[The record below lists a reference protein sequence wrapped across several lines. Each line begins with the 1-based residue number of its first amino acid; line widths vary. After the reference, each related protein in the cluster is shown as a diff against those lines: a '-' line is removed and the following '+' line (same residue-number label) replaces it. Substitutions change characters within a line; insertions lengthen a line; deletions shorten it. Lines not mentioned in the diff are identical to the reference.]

1 MPKRKANQEG
11 VNKSAAVR
19 EILATNFDT
28 PVRDIVSTLAG
39 RGIQVH
45 PNLVY
50 LIKSKAKA
58 NRRKQ
63 KREKALENSKQLGIA
78 NPVDLILE
86 VRRVAEKAGG
96 LRHLKQL
103 VDVLA
108 ER

>member
-1 MPKRKANQEG
+1 MPKRKANQDG

-19 EILATNFDT
+19 EILAKNFHT
-28 PVRDIVSTLAG
+28 PVREIVATLDQ
-39 RGIQVH
+39 RGITIH

-58 NRRKQ
+58 GRRKQ
-63 KREKALENSKQLGIA
+63 KRQKALENSRDLGLA
-78 NPVDLILE
+78 NPVELILE
-86 VRRVAEKAGG
+86 VRKLAAKAGG

-108 ER
+108 E

>member
-1 MPKRKANQEG
+1 MAKKRASQDG

-19 EILATNFDT
+19 EILDKDPQT
-28 PVRDIVSTLAG
+28 PTLEIISTLAQ
-39 RGIQVH
+39 RGIKVH

-58 NRRKQ
+58 GRRKQ
-63 KREKALENSKQLGIA
+63 KRQKALENSRDFGVA
-78 NPVDLILE
+78 NPVELILE
-86 VRRVAEKAGG
+86 VRKIAVKAGG

-108 ER
+108 D

>member
-1 MPKRKANQEG
+1 MAKRKPTQEG

-19 EILATNFDT
+19 EILAKQPHT
-28 PVRDIVSTLAG
+28 PVKEIVSTLAA
-39 RGIQVH
+39 RGIPIQ

-63 KREKALENSKQLGIA
+63 KREKALANSKELGVA
-78 NPVDLILE
+78 NPVELILE
-86 VRRVAEKAGG
+86 VRKLAVKAGG
-96 LRHLKQL
+96 MRHLKQL

-108 ER
+108 E